1 VDKHTWIITRTQL
14 MVLDQRGSK
23 TRLILLSECWW
34 SKVAETYECVKY
46 LGVSI
51 DKDLSLTT
59 QNEHAQCRAK
69 LALMCTLLTVRQ
81 LSVCGLEAGV
91 LVRQLS
97 V

>member
-1 VDKHTWIITRTQL
+1 

-69 LALMCTLLTVRQ
+69 LALMCTLLTPACMEIIISIFCCVLGMCYLE
-81 LSVCGLEAGV
+81 LSVPVC
-91 LVRQLS
+91 
-97 V
+97 